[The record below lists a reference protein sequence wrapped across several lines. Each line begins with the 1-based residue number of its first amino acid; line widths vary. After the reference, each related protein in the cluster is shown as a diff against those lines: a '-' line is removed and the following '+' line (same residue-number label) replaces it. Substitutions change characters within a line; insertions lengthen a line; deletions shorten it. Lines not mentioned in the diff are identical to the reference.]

1 MRTTTQAPEV
11 NLLATKTTAAI
22 AVRTAPV
29 PLSAARSLQ
38 RGERWPC
45 QCRTR
50 PVWLMVNPMNT
61 PIAYSGISR
70 AVSALTAISRT
81 PASTARVTTP

>member
-1 MRTTTQAPEV
+1 M
-11 NLLATKTTAAI
+11 KTAAAV
-22 AVRTAPV
+22 AVRTAPT
-29 PLSAARSLQ
+29 PFSAARSHQ
-38 RGERWPC
+38 RGARWPC
-45 QCRTR
+45 QCRTM

-70 AVSALTAISRT
+70 AVVALTAISRT